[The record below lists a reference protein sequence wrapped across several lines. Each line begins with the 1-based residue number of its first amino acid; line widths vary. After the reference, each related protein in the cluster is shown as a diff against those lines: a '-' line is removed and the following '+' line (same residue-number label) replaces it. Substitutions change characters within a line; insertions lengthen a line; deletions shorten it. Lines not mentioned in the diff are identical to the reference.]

1 MIVQR
6 LKNFAARPLNQK
18 ILTTLFFMRQGLA
31 KLPYLLIP
39 LRLPIPPSDMATL
52 WWSYVIPGYRTEC
65 GFFEYW
71 GQDVGDLCFLR
82 RKISWKSP

>member
-6 LKNFAARPLNQK
+6 LKNFVARPLDQK

-31 KLPYLLIP
+31 KLPYLPIP

-65 GFFEYW
+65 GFFEY
-71 GQDVGDLCFLR
+71 
-82 RKISWKSP
+82 